1 MAQIILQS
9 ESLIKLIYS
18 MDILKNLDLRQ
29 IIGGGYWWR
38 DSDGNWY
45 YCTDDEEPEGD
56 DIIWG

>member
-1 MAQIILQS
+1 MQS

-56 DIIWG
+56 DIIWV